1 MSNSQHQTFDGNG
14 VSSNGNSSNGNS
26 NGHHFETFDIASIPE
41 IKIPPRVLMGAGPS
55 ASYPE
60 ALRAMGANT
69 LGHLDP
75 EFLGIMNNVGLMLRR
90 VFKTRNQITGAVPG
104 TGTAGME
111 AAL

>member
-1 MSNSQHQTFDGNG
+1 MSNSHSPLNG
-14 VSSNGNSSNGNS
+14 SPRQSEGANGIVSHS
-26 NGHHFETFDIASIPE
+26 HIPAPTFDIASIPE

-75 EFLGIMNNVGLMLRR
+75 
-90 VFKTRNQITGAVPG
+90 
-104 TGTAGME
+104 
-111 AAL
+111 